1 MKKKKNR
8 KTSRHT
14 LLLNKRMMD
23 RLLFPSFV
31 LGVLL
36 GLIWWW
42 SNFMDT
48 TIIEHGNNAWIA
60 VSAFVAIG
68 FAIVALVTRRMAYV
82 QAYNTHLRIV
92 TPFLRLNISYH
103 RIRNTHPADFHQ
115 LFPPNRA
122 SWAQTKFLAPF
133 YGMTVVVVELHSFP
147 ISPRLLR
154 LFLPSQMFSKNADGL
169 VLLVPEW
176 MKLSTDIDTHRGVW
190 LQKQGR
196 GPRFSFSYA

>member
-1 MKKKKNR
+1 MKKKNR

-23 RLLFPSFV
+23 RLLFPSFI
-31 LGVLL
+31 LGLLL

-42 SNFMDT
+42 SNFMET
-48 TIIEHGNNAWIA
+48 TIIENGNNAWIA
-60 VSAFVAIG
+60 VSAFVALS
-68 FAIVALVTRRMAYV
+68 FTLLAFVTRRMAYV

-92 TPFLRLNISYH
+92 TPFLRLNISYK

-115 LFPPNRA
+115 LFPANRA
-122 SWAQTKFLAPF
+122 SWAQTRFLAPF
-133 YGMTVVVVELHSFP
+133 YGMTAVIVEMHSFP
-147 ISPRLLR
+147 ISPKLLR
-154 LFLPSQMFSKNADGL
+154 LFLPSQMFSKNAEGL

-176 MKLSTDIDTHRGVW
+176 MKLSTDIDTYSGVW

-196 GPRFSFSYA
+196 GPRYSFSYA

>member
-1 MKKKKNR
+1 MKKKNR
-8 KTSRHT
+8 KPSRHT

-23 RLLFPSFV
+23 RLLLPSFV
-31 LGVLL
+31 LGLLL

-48 TIIEHGNNAWIA
+48 TIIENGNNAWIA
-60 VSAFVAIG
+60 VSAFVALS
-68 FAIVALVTRRMAYV
+68 FTLLAFVTRRMAYV

-92 TPFLRLNISYH
+92 TPFLRLNISYK

-115 LFPPNRA
+115 LFPANRA
-122 SWAQTKFLAPF
+122 SWAQTRFLAPF
-133 YGMTVVVVELHSFP
+133 YGMTAVIVEMHSFP
-147 ISPRLLR
+147 ISPKLLR
-154 LFLPSQMFSKNADGL
+154 LFLPSQMFSKNAEGL

-176 MKLSTDIDTHRGVW
+176 MKLSTDIDTYRGVW

-196 GPRFSFSYA
+196 GHRYSFSYA

>member
-1 MKKKKNR
+1 MKKKNK

-23 RLLFPSFV
+23 RLLLPSFV
-31 LGVLL
+31 LGLLL

-48 TIIEHGNNAWIA
+48 TIIENGNNAWIA
-60 VSAFVAIG
+60 VSAFVALS
-68 FAIVALVTRRMAYV
+68 FTLLAFVTRRMAYV

-92 TPFLRLNISYH
+92 TPFLHLNISYK
-103 RIRNTHPADFHQ
+103 RIRNTHPADFQ
-115 LFPPNRA
+115 QIFPANRA
-122 SWAQTKFLAPF
+122 SCAQTRFLAPF
-133 YGMTVVVVELHSFP
+133 YGMTAVIVEMHSFP
-147 ISPRLLR
+147 ISPKLLR
-154 LFLPSQMFSKNADGL
+154 LFLPSQMFSKNAEGL

-176 MKLSTDIDTHRGVW
+176 MKLSTDIDTYRGVW

-196 GPRFSFSYA
+196 GHRYSFSYA